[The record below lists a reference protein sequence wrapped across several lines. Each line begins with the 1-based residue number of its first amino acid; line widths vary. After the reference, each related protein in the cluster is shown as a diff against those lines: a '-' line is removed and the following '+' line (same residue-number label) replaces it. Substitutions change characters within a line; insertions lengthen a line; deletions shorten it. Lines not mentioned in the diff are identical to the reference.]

1 MKPLI
6 LFSVDEGQMLS
17 HISHKLNLTANN
29 VPSFPVSPLVPD
41 LSSDQTTQFWAL
53 VIIHDWFLFD
63 GHDINS
69 FVEIASDVYG
79 LFLQM
84 VLCIPHQLIF
94 HVINPFHCRLWNSF
108 SIGLRLRIFSHLKS
122 SNYVWNGVWILW
134 IGCHQMA
141 PVFLFLR
148 ISLNADK

>member
-1 MKPLI
+1 MYLRRLI
-6 LFSVDEGQMLS
+6 YLIISWIWLLTHCRLSRSHHYISAWLLLWSKNTILSFSYYS
-17 HISHKLNLTANN
+17 Y
-29 VPSFPVSPLVPD
+29 
-41 LSSDQTTQFWAL
+41 
-53 VIIHDWFLFD
+53 DWFLFD

-94 HVINPFHCRLWNSF
+94 HVINPFHFRLWNSF
-108 SIGLRLRIFSHLKS
+108 SIGLRLRIFST
-122 SNYVWNGVWILW
+122 YGAAIFWNGVWILW

-141 PVFLFLR
+141 PVFSFFR
-148 ISLNADK
+148 ITLDSDK

>member
-1 MKPLI
+1 M
-6 LFSVDEGQMLS
+6 FATVNVFTN
-17 HISHKLNLTANN
+17 ISWIWISTPCRISWSL
-29 VPSFPVSPLVPD
+29 
-41 LSSDQTTQFWAL
+41 LSSDQRTQLWAL

-94 HVINPFHCRLWNSF
+94 HVINPFHFRLWNSF
-108 SIGLRLRIFSHLKS
+108 SIGLRLRIFSYLKS
-122 SNYVWNGVWILW
+122 SIFFWKGVRILW

-141 PVFLFLR
+141 PVFSFLR
-148 ISLNADK
+148 ITLDSDK